1 MERKHEDYFT
11 KKIFRK
17 QFVPAI
23 ISACGLAF
31 GDMMDG
37 IVVGQRMGVTGLA
50 AISLALP
57 SFMVMNVLMH
67 GLGLGGA
74 IRFSGLMA
82 KGKKEEGIRGFQ
94 GILSAALMISALLS
108 IGANLFMT
116 PLLALLET
124 TEADGALFAVSRT
137 YLQIILSGMPLFFTA
152 YIMNYFLR
160 NDDSEKLAGFG
171 FTVGNLS
178 DIVLNV
184 VFVLLLDGGAAGA
197 AWATLAGQLISIC
210 VYLPGFSGKTHSLRL
225 LPFCPDPKG
234 SLSCFKAG
242 FASSSQY
249 LFSMVFLLCANRV
262 LLRSMGSVGG
272 AVFDVVQNV
281 SFLIIYLY
289 DGAVKAAQPLLST
302 YCGEH
307 NRPGRRCTMRLALS
321 RGLTAG
327 GMVALLTA
335 CFPQSICLVF
345 GITDSKALKTGAYAL
360 RVYCVSALL
369 AGVCILLEGCYQ
381 ACGEEK
387 KAYLIT
393 ILRGAAVLLP
403 VTLLFSAWGGRFFWW
418 LYPVTEALTLLIF
431 AGYCR
436 YTAGRQEESEE
447 GRVYTATIHNK
458 YEELS
463 SLLSEIESFC
473 KRWEA
478 AAKQIYFVTMTV
490 EELCAAIMQN
500 GFGETDGYIQI
511 TLVAEA
517 GGAFSLHIRDNAVS
531 FNPFSL
537 YTSRLGGDG
546 KVNPDALGILVIR
559 EKAEEFFY
567 RRYLGFN
574 TLVVR
579 I

>member
-94 GILSAALMISALLS
+94 GILSAALIISALLS

-116 PLLALLET
+116 PLLALLGT

-152 YIMNYFLR
+152 YVMNYFLR

-225 LPFCPDPKG
+225 LPFCPDSKG

-262 LLRSMGSVGG
+262 LLRSMGSVGV

-327 GMVALLTA
+327 GMVALVTDYG
-335 CFPQSICLVF
+335 FESFKDRSICAACLLCECPFGGSMYFAGRLLPGMRGREESLPDYDPAGSGSAASGYAAFFCMGREVLLVAVS
-345 GITDSKALKTGAYAL
+345 GDGGAYPSYF
-360 RVYCVSALL
+360 RR
-369 AGVCILLEGCYQ
+369 ILQ
-381 ACGEEK
+381 IHCG
-387 KAYLIT
+387 
-393 ILRGAAVLLP
+393 
-403 VTLLFSAWGGRFFWW
+403 
-418 LYPVTEALTLLIF
+418 
-431 AGYCR
+431 
-436 YTAGRQEESEE
+436 
-447 GRVYTATIHNK
+447 
-458 YEELS
+458 
-463 SLLSEIESFC
+463 
-473 KRWEA
+473 
-478 AAKQIYFVTMTV
+478 
-490 EELCAAIMQN
+490 
-500 GFGETDGYIQI
+500 
-511 TLVAEA
+511 EA
-517 GGAFSLHIRDNAVS
+517 GGI
-531 FNPFSL
+531 
-537 YTSRLGGDG
+537 
-546 KVNPDALGILVIR
+546 
-559 EKAEEFFY
+559 
-567 RRYLGFN
+567 
-574 TLVVR
+574 
-579 I
+579 

>member
-1 MERKHEDYFT
+1 
-11 KKIFRK
+11 
-17 QFVPAI
+17 
-23 ISACGLAF
+23 
-31 GDMMDG
+31 MMDG
-37 IVVGQRMGVTGLA
+37 IVVGQHMGVTGLA

-57 SFMVMNVLMH
+57 SLMVMNVLMH

-74 IRFSGLMA
+74 IRFPGLMA

-94 GILSAALMISALLS
+94 GILSAALIISALLS

-116 PLLALLET
+116 PLLALLGT

-152 YIMNYFLR
+152 YVMNYFLR

-225 LPFCPDPKG
+225 LPFCPDSKG

-262 LLRSMGSVGG
+262 LLRSMGSVGV

-307 NRPGRRCTMRLALS
+307 NRPRQKVYHAAGALPGADGGRH
-321 RGLTAG
+321 G
-327 GMVALLTA
+327 GIGDSLFSPEHLP
-335 CFPQSICLVF
+335 CFRDYGFESFKDRSICAACLLCECPFGGSMYFAGRLLPGMRGREESLPDYDPAGSGSAASGYAAFFCMGREVLLVAVS
-345 GITDSKALKTGAYAL
+345 GDGGAYPSYF
-360 RVYCVSALL
+360 RR
-369 AGVCILLEGCYQ
+369 ILQ
-381 ACGEEK
+381 IHCG
-387 KAYLIT
+387 
-393 ILRGAAVLLP
+393 
-403 VTLLFSAWGGRFFWW
+403 
-418 LYPVTEALTLLIF
+418 
-431 AGYCR
+431 
-436 YTAGRQEESEE
+436 
-447 GRVYTATIHNK
+447 
-458 YEELS
+458 
-463 SLLSEIESFC
+463 
-473 KRWEA
+473 
-478 AAKQIYFVTMTV
+478 
-490 EELCAAIMQN
+490 
-500 GFGETDGYIQI
+500 
-511 TLVAEA
+511 EA
-517 GGAFSLHIRDNAVS
+517 GGI
-531 FNPFSL
+531 
-537 YTSRLGGDG
+537 
-546 KVNPDALGILVIR
+546 
-559 EKAEEFFY
+559 
-567 RRYLGFN
+567 
-574 TLVVR
+574 
-579 I
+579 